1 MDKKEGPSMHG
12 KELNVKEVVDRIAA
26 KCPESIRRE
35 MEQKVAKILQENA
48 SAKEALGFTPAM
60 MEELYDFGH
69 KQFRAGK
76 YGDAIKIFSV
86 LMRLDPQDPR
96 FSFGMGACYQYQKN
110 YADAAC
116 YYSVSQQADY
126 FNPLPAFHLYDCWMQ
141 LDQPVLALLSL
152 REAWEVA
159 KLDARYREFEE
170 KIGLEIRHVESILP
184 EKMQQLAKRK

>member
-1 MDKKEGPSMHG
+1 MDKKQGQSMDG
-12 KELNVKEVVDRIAA
+12 KELDVKEITDRIAG
-26 KCPESIRRE
+26 KCPESIRKE
-35 MEQKVAKILQENA
+35 MEKKVATILQKNV
-48 SAKEALGFTPAM
+48 SAKEALGFTSEM
-60 MEELYDFGH
+60 IEELYDFGL

-76 YGDAIKIFSV
+76 YGDALKFFFV

-96 FSFGMGACYQYQKN
+96 FSFGIGACYQYQKN
-110 YADAAC
+110 YSDAAC
-116 YYSVSQQADY
+116 YYSISQQAEY

-170 KIGLEIRHVESILP
+170 KIALEIRHVESILP